1 MADRSISRR
10 LALPLLAAPVLAQQ
24 QILYRDY
31 SLCLPKFLQHLAGE
45 AVRRRNEAIGKLT
58 SAAAVEER
66 KRWARQ
72 TFWDLTG
79 GPLERTPL
87 RIRTTGSF
95 DRPGYKVE
103 KLVYETQPEL
113 FVTANLYIPKT
124 GKPPYPG
131 VLFQL
136 GHSVNGKAAA
146 PYQKCCQG
154 LAQLGFLVLAFD
166 TMGQGERAYY
176 PGATSPLTRLR
187 SADDEHTLPGQQ
199 MLLVGKTSTQL
210 QVWDSIRSL
219 DVLASHPLCDARHL
233 ASTGNSGGG
242 TTTMFLAAVDDR
254 LTCAAPSCPNS
265 ENFACEEFNPPGS
278 TDDAE
283 QNFVYGGTHGFDRWD
298 MLYPLAPKPL
308 LILVSGK
315 DFFGTYSPSYI
326 KNGRQEYARLA
337 SVYRTLGKADHL
349 GWWESPLPH
358 GLNYSARME
367 IYRWFRRWMQN
378 DPSPL
383 AAEPPVKAETEE
395 ALWVTEKGSVV
406 RSLAST
412 RPAELARKMPRTQ
425 KPADLKQILS
435 IEEIYER
442 PRRIK
447 LGTVASEGCSI
458 DAFEVSTATHVW
470 VPCWQYNPAKPR
482 RSDEV
487 LIMLDS
493 GGRNIR
499 WTEGGLYHE
508 LADAGITVV
517 APDLRGIGDLSPEAG
532 RGATRYT
539 ISHATEH
546 NYAWASLM
554 LGQSLLGQRVV
565 DLISVVKALAP
576 AKVRV
581 AAQGR
586 MTVPALFAAALEPR
600 IEHVYLAGG
609 LASYQHLLDAE
620 EYPHP
625 FANFL
630 PRVLLHTDLPQV
642 AASLK
647 LSIGG
652 AVDGAGKALVSGEV
666 SKLYPKATVHADAA
680 WSVARL
686 SAL

>member
-1 MADRSISRR
+1 M
-10 LALPLLAAPVLAQQ
+10 ALPLLAAPAFAQQ

-31 SLCLPKFLQHLAGE
+31 SRCLPDFLRHLAGE
-45 AVRRRNEAIGKLT
+45 AVRRRNDAIGKL
-58 SAAAVEER
+58 SNAGAIAER
-66 KRWARQ
+66 QKWVRQ
-72 TFWDLTG
+72 TFWELTG
-79 GPLERTPL
+79 GELQRTPL
-87 RIRTTGSF
+87 RIRTMGAF
-95 DRPGYKVE
+95 ERDGYRVE

-113 FVTANLYIPKT
+113 FVTANLYIPKR
-124 GKPPYPG
+124 GRPPYPG

-176 PGATSPLTRLR
+176 PGTASPLTRLS

-219 DVLASHPLCDARHL
+219 DVLASHPLCDAKHL

-283 QNFVYGGTHGFDRWD
+283 QNFVASGRVGFDRWD
-298 MLYPLAPKPL
+298 MLYPFAPKPL
-308 LILVSGK
+308 MILVSGK

-337 SVYRTLGKADHL
+337 AVYRTLGKADHI

-378 DPSPL
+378 ENAPL
-383 AAEPPVKAETEE
+383 AAEPPVKVETDE

-406 RSLAST
+406 RSLGST

-425 KPADLKQILS
+425 KAADVKALLG

-442 PRRIK
+442 PRRIS
-447 LGTVASEGCSI
+447 LGKVASEGCEI
-458 DAFEVSTATHVW
+458 EAFEVSTATHVW
-470 VPCWQYNPAKPR
+470 VPGWRFVPAKPKTA
-482 RSDEV
+482 DEV
-487 LIMLDS
+487 LVVLDA
-493 GGRNIR
+493 GGRNAR
-499 WTEGGLYHE
+499 WGEGALCHQ
-508 LADAGITVV
+508 LAGAGITVV
-517 APDLRGIGDLSPEAG
+517 AAHLRGVGDLTPEAG
-532 RGATRYT
+532 RGAVRYT
-539 ISHATEH
+539 IPHADEH
-546 NYAWASLM
+546 DYAWASVI

-565 DLISVVKALAP
+565 DLLSLIKTLGAV
-576 AKVRV
+576 KVRV

-586 MTVPALFAAALEPR
+586 MTVPALFAAAMHGG
-600 IEHVYLAGG
+600 IEHLYLAGG

-620 EYPHP
+620 EYPHT
-625 FANFL
+625 FANFV

-642 AASLK
+642 AGNVRLT
-647 LSIGG
+647 IGG
-652 AVDGAGKALVSGEV
+652 AVDGAGKAMPEAEV
-666 SKLYPKATVHADAA
+666 SRLYPKARVLGDAGWTVQ
-680 WSVARL
+680 RL
-686 SAL
+686 SGL